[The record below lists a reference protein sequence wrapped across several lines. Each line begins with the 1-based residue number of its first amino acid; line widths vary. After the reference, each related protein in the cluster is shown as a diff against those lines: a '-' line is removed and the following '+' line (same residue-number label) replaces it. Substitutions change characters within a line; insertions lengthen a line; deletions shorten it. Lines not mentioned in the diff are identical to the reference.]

1 MAEEITFER
10 LQAMAAEAGLNLS
23 GEELQQLLP
32 GVNRSRSQTKQP
44 RELLFDAVEPSC
56 FFAASNKASGK
67 G

>member
-1 MAEEITFER
+1 
-10 LQAMAAEAGLNLS
+10 MAAEAGLNLS
-23 GEELQQLLP
+23 GEELQRLLP
-32 GVNRSRSQTKQP
+32 GANRSRSQTKQL